1 MKLFPPILPACN
13 PCIHPVMRQ
22 YEPIWHRLKN
32 MPIEEATSRGVS
44 VTANRVLHPRII
56 KAVVK
61 EKWMDLGYKI
71 QMEPRKTIL
80 MHSRKHAVLT
90 FYLHLS
96 VSTIDESC
104 V

>member
-1 MKLFPPILPACN
+1 
-13 PCIHPVMRQ
+13 MRQ
-22 YEPIWHRLKN
+22 YEPIWQKLKA
-32 MPIEEATSRGVS
+32 MPLSDASTKGVS

-71 QMEPRKTIL
+71 QIEPRKTIL
-80 MHSRKHAVLT
+80 VHSRKHAVLT

-96 VSTIDESC
+96 VSTINEEC
-104 V
+104 I

>member
-1 MKLFPPILPACN
+1 
-13 PCIHPVMRQ
+13 MRQ
-22 YEPIWHRLKN
+22 YEPIWKKLKS
-32 MPIEEATSRGVS
+32 MPLSEASTKGVS

-61 EKWMDLGYKI
+61 EKWMDIGYKLEI
-71 QMEPRKTIL
+71 EPRKTIIS
-80 MHSRKHAVLT
+80 HTRKHAVLT

-96 VSTIDESC
+96 VHTIDHTC